1 VRKVVFLS
9 STAILSL
16 AAFANPAMAQEP
28 AAAASAQ
35 SEAGQNDTNQLE
47 SIVVTARRVEENQQ
61 KVPVAVT
68 TLTASALRERNV
80 SSVSDLQYNVPN
92 LQIKPSTLYPSQVE
106 FILRGQRQ
114 VLYTD
119 ENVVTYVNGVPQ
131 GTRGLI
137 LYDMENVQSLKGPQG
152 TLFGKN
158 SMGGAMVFTTT
169 KPKYDFGA
177 EGTFDYG
184 NYNLMRFNGVVNVPL
199 VDNVA
204 ALRIAGQVERRDGV
218 YKNSYPGMH
227 DLGDRDNDSL
237 RATLLLQPSSRFENL
252 LTVDY
257 QRRNEIPYPAIIEA
271 APLNATG
278 FAALVSNLT
287 QQVVTQQSALGGGTA
302 QVQGNLL
309 VRTGS
314 PFNVN
319 MLTGINRVIPGIG
332 PIAPGATP
340 ITPVNGFGSKVRTWG
355 VSNSSTYELSDVIT
369 LKNIFGYR
377 EERASDHSD
386 PAGISGATVDTSL
399 FLNCVFDPTGAC
411 NGGVPSPFSGQ
422 FSNNNTNMFNNIK
435 TLTEEFQV
443 IGKTDSLNFIAGGFY
458 SHNNLLYTVNSYFSV
473 GPLSL
478 YPLQTRHATATTKS
492 DSYAVFAQGT
502 YDFSNLGLEG
512 VRLTAGARYTWD
524 KRDYFSEN
532 FFSASNAAQQQFAS
546 SPGAICNELNGS
558 ADGVTGV
565 NDGTNCSISG
575 NRTYRALTWTAS
587 LEYQVTP
594 QTLVYFANRRGF
606 KAGSPNPTT
615 RSPQFAFFNP
625 ERITDYELGFK
636 HQGRLGSV
644 PYRLNVAGFI
654 GKYKDIQTQNILTFC
669 SDSINCSSAQG
680 TYTDLIV
687 FNVGQAT
694 IKGVEVEASVKPF
707 PDLTLDVG
715 YSYQVGRYGKGSILP
730 QPTDA
735 TKPIYDG
742 NPIDYTGGTDLNGRE
757 FAGVPRTTLNVAATY
772 HASFIPESFAKVS
785 LSGNYS
791 YRGNTKG
798 LSVQGIYQTPAFG
811 IFGGRLSFNEL
822 FETPMSLSF
831 WAQNLTNKDHKLY
844 CADNLYSIGYASCRW
859 GEPRTYGATLGF
871 KF

>member
-1 VRKVVFLS
+1 VKKVVILS
-9 STAILSL
+9 STALLSWASMIDT
-16 AAFANPAMAQEP
+16 AAAQETVANVAP
-28 AAAASAQ
+28 Q
-35 SEAGQNDTNQLE
+35 SNAEQSDANQLE

-158 SMGGAMVFTTT
+158 SMGGAMVFTTA
-169 KPKYDFGA
+169 KPKYDFGTEA
-177 EGTFDYG
+177 TIDYG
-184 NYNLMRFNGVVNVPL
+184 NYNLMRFNGVLNLPL
-199 VDNVA
+199 ATDVA

-218 YKNSYPGMH
+218 YKNAYPGMQ
-227 DLGDRDNDSL
+227 DLGNRDNNSI
-237 RATLLLQPSSRFENL
+237 RATLLLQPSTRFENL

-257 QRRNEIPYPAIIEA
+257 QHRNEIPYPAIIEA

-287 QQVVTQQSALGGGTA
+287 QQVVAQQSALGGGTA

-314 PFNVN
+314 PFAVN
-319 MLTGINRVIPGIG
+319 MLTGIDRVIPGIG
-332 PIAPGATP
+332 PIAPGVPP

-355 VSNSSTYELSDVIT
+355 VSNSSTYELSDMIT

-377 EERASDHSD
+377 EERATDHSD
-386 PAGISGATVDTSL
+386 PAGISGATVNTSL
-399 FLNCVFDPTGAC
+399 FLNCVIDPTGSC
-411 NGGVPSPFSGQ
+411 NGGVPSPLPGQ
-422 FSNNNTNMFNNIK
+422 FSNNNTNLFNNSK
-435 TLTEEFQV
+435 TLTEEFQI

-458 SHNNLLYTVNSYFSV
+458 SHGELLYTVNSYFTV
-473 GPLSL
+473 GPISL
-478 YPLQTRHATATTKS
+478 YPLQTRHATATTKT

-524 KRDYFSEN
+524 KRDYSSEN
-532 FFSASNAAQQQFAS
+532 FFSTSNEAQQQFAS
-546 SPGAICNELNGS
+546 SVGAICNELNGS
-558 ADGVTGV
+558 FGGVTGV
-565 NDGTNCSISG
+565 NNGSNCSISG
-575 NRTYRALTWTAS
+575 QRTYKALTWTAS

-594 QTLVYFANRRGF
+594 QTLIYFANRRGF

-615 RSPQFAFFNP
+615 RAPQFAFFSP

-636 HQGRLGSV
+636 HQGRFGSV
-644 PYRLNVAGFI
+644 PYRFNVAGFI
-654 GKYKDIQTQNILTFC
+654 GKYKNIQTQNILTFC
-669 SDSINCSSAQG
+669 SDNLNCSASQG

-707 PDLTLDVG
+707 SGLTLDVG
-715 YSYQVGRYGKGSILP
+715 YSYQVGRYGKGSVLP

-735 TKPIYDG
+735 TRPIFG
-742 NPIDYTGGTDLNGRE
+742 ANPIDYTGGVNLDGVE
-757 FAGVPRTTLNVAATY
+757 FAGVPRTTLNVSATY
-772 HASFIPESFAKVS
+772 RASFIPESFAKVA

-791 YRGNTKG
+791 YRSKTKG
-798 LSVQGIYQTPAFG
+798 LSAQGVYQTPAFG
-811 IFGGRLSFNEL
+811 IFGGRLSFNDL
-822 FETPMSLSF
+822 FEQPMSLSF
-831 WAQNLTNKDHKLY
+831 WAQNLTNKEHKLY

>member
-1 VRKVVFLS
+1 MRTLVFLS
-9 STAILSL
+9 STAILPLVAL
-16 AAFANPAMAQEP
+16 AGPAMAQEP
-28 AAAASAQ
+28 VAAQ
-35 SEAGQNDTNQLE
+35 SPQPDANEDGGDGLE
-47 SIVVTARRVEENQQ
+47 TIVVTARRVEENQQ

-68 TLTASALRERNV
+68 TLTANALRERNV
-80 SSVSDLQYNVPN
+80 SSVSDLQYNIPN

-114 VLYTD
+114 VLFTD

-158 SMGGAMVFTTT
+158 SMGGAMVFATT

-177 EGTFDYG
+177 EATFDYG
-184 NYNLMRFNGVVNVPL
+184 NYDLMRFNGVLNVPL
-199 VDNVA
+199 AADVA
-204 ALRIAGQVERRDGV
+204 ALRIAGQLERRDGV
-218 YKNSYPGMH
+218 YKNAYPGMH
-227 DLGDRDNDSL
+227 DLGDRDNNSI
-237 RATLLLQPSSRFENL
+237 RATLLLQPSTGFENL
-252 LTVDY
+252 LTLDY

-271 APLNATG
+271 APLDATG

-287 QQVVTQQSALGGGTA
+287 QQVVNQQSALGGGTA

-309 VRTGS
+309 VRTGN
-314 PFNVN
+314 PFAVN
-319 MLTGINRVIPGIG
+319 MLTGVNRVIPGIG

-355 VSNSSTYELSDVIT
+355 VSNISTYELSDLIT

-377 EERASDHSD
+377 EERATDHSD

-399 FLNCVFDPTGAC
+399 FLNCVFDQTGQC
-411 NGGVPSPFSGQ
+411 NAGVPSPFPGQ
-422 FSNNNTNMFNNIK
+422 FSNNNTNLFNNSEV
-435 TLTEEFQV
+435 LTEELQI
-443 IGKTDSLNFIAGGFY
+443 IGKTDNLNFIAGGFY
-458 SHNNLLYTVNSYFSV
+458 SHGKLLYTVNSYFTV

-478 YPLQTRHATATTKS
+478 YPLQTRHATATTKT

-524 KRDYFSEN
+524 NRDYSSEN
-532 FFSASNAAQQQFAS
+532 FFSSSNAAQQQFTS
-546 SPGAICNELNGS
+546 SPGAICNELNANVG
-558 ADGVTGV
+558 GVTGI

-575 NRTYRALTWTAS
+575 DRTYKALTWTAS
-587 LEYQVTP
+587 LEYQITP

-615 RSPQFAFFNP
+615 RAPQFAFFNS

-636 HQGRLGSV
+636 HQGRFGSV
-644 PYRLNVAGFI
+644 PYRVNVAGFI

-669 SDSINCSSAQG
+669 SDDINCSAAQG

-707 PDLTLDVG
+707 TDLTLDVG
-715 YSYQVGRYGKGSILP
+715 YSYQVGRYGKGSVLP
-730 QPTDA
+730 QATDPTM
-735 TKPIYDG
+735 PIFNG
-742 NPIDYTGGTDLNGRE
+742 NPIDYTGGVNLDGVE

-772 HASFIPESFAKVS
+772 RARFISESFANVT

-791 YRGNTKG
+791 YRSKTKG
-798 LSVQGIYQTPAFG
+798 LSVQGVYQTPAFG